1 MTSKNEGGGGG
12 ELDGVENF
20 KKNVDVER
28 RIKMKEN
35 SENEE
40 GDERLK
46 KKRKNA

>member
-1 MTSKNEGGGGG
+1 MRE
-12 ELDGVENF
+12 VEESLMESRIL
-20 KKNVDVER
+20 KKNVQVER

-46 KKRKNA
+46 KKKKRKNA